1 MEKKTDRRVRK
12 TKNQLRTGPA
22 RLMKKK
28 NIGQIT
34 VKELVD
40 DVDINRS
47 TFYLHYSDIPSLL
60 KEIEDDMIEEIERAI
75 LEHPIKIEKDTTYL
89 FIEDLFRVLSDNREI
104 GCALLGPYGD
114 ITFIRRIEKFLE
126 ENSRDLLAE
135 RFPEKFAE
143 MKYFYSN
150 YKDYYYLPQED
161 IAIHKSVAGFVDKEF
176 RQQALASNCYTR
188 KVSSYLPQWDT
199 LFTPFFKREYKD
211 HDLFF
216 ELTDEFKTRR
226 EDFNRYAHHILEMIA
241 SQC

>member
-12 TKNQLRTGPA
+12 TKNQLRTGLA

-143 MKYFYSN
+143 MKWLENGENMPPEYAARLTF
-150 YKDYYYLPQED
+150 QM
-161 IAIHKSVAGFVDKEF
+161 V
-176 RQQALASNCYTR
+176 
-188 KVSSYLPQWDT
+188 VSSLDAFY
-199 LFTPFFKREYKD
+199 
-211 HDLFF
+211 
-216 ELTDEFKTRR
+216 
-226 EDFNRYAHHILEMIA
+226 EDAKENK
-241 SQC
+241 